1 MEQLERIE
9 GLVDLNLLDDLKK
22 TVTVIT
28 LDLYQEGFDAKDI
41 AEYLNIVIKGKIVTT
56 IYNIEN
62 K

>member
-9 GLVDLNLLDDLKK
+9 GLVNLNLLDDLKK

>member
-28 LDLYQEGFDAKDI
+28 LDLYAEGFDAKDI

>member
-22 TVTVIT
+22 TVTVLT